1 MEWLVVIVAIVGGYT
16 IGVAQGGIHIHR
28 HENVTKVVAPL
39 APLAPE
45 FNESTEEMLPKE
57 VQDYMA
63 KNNGFIGF

>member
-1 MEWLVVIVAIVGGYT
+1 MEWLIVIVSIIGGYI
-16 IGVAQGGIHIHR
+16 IGIGQGGIHVHR
-28 HENVTKVVAPL
+28 HENVTKVV

-45 FNESTEEMLPKE
+45 FNESTEEMLPPE